1 METILQLPESFQD
14 DLRKLR
20 DETER
25 FQRGEVSAAEYR
37 SFRVPRGVYEQR
49 ESDTYM
55 LRARCPAGAVLPHQ
69 MRALASVSQQYGN
82 GILHVTTRQDV
93 QVHRVLLDNLYPA
106 LVELNAAGLST
117 RGGGGNTVRNI
128 TGCCDAGICPDEVF
142 DVSPHVVALT
152 ESLLPDP
159 LSYQLPRKYKLAFS
173 GCSRDCAGA
182 TVNDLGFIAK
192 TKNGEAG
199 FSVHVAGGMGLE
211 SRTATLFEEFVPAAG
226 IHEVAEAVKR
236 VFDQHGNRKNR
247 NKARLRFLIEQIGLP
262 RFRELYEHELNKLRT
277 SRPEFAVLREFPGGS
292 PAIPQQPASREPG
305 DGAFDLWLQ
314 RNTTPQKQPDRL
326 LIHIPLKLGD
336 IDADRLTRFSHV
348 VEQFGER
355 LVRTTQSQNFVL
367 RWVHESELHQLYSKL
382 AELDLALPLPPVLRN
397 LIACTGA
404 ATCRLGICLSRGL
417 ATAVSQE
424 LSNANLDLDAA
435 RDLRIH
441 ISGCPNACGRHPI
454 ADIGLHGV
462 ARRVN
467 GRLMPHY
474 VVQVGGRVAE
484 GETRFAEGD
493 TAVPAKSLPRLIR
506 ELVESFRASSAYP
519 DFGKYLDESGRML
532 LASLA
537 EKHQCGPDSAAND
550 DFHYDWSASEPFSLA
565 GRGPGECGA
574 GVFDL
579 IEVDLK
585 SAREAVGNGRLLD
598 AIVLTARSLLVTRGL
613 QAEDAAQ
620 TLDFFKQYFV
630 DEKLVDAAV
639 DDLIVRAKAKL
650 SALQSSEHDFAESE
664 VSQFVDAVSQLYASM
679 DASLRFKPVALT
691 LPTVAPVE
699 RTAETPTDRQADFRG
714 VICPLNYVKT
724 KMLLDRMRAGET
736 LSVLLDEPG
745 TRNVPDSV
753 RQDGHSVL
761 AIDQVGT
768 HWKVVIRKA

>member
-1 METILQLPESFQD
+1 METILRLPDSFQD
-14 DLRKLR
+14 DLRKYR
-20 DETER
+20 EETER
-25 FQRGEVSAAEYR
+25 FKRGEISAAEYR
-37 SFRVPRGVYEQR
+37 SFRVPRGIYEQR
-49 ESDTYM
+49 EPDTYM
-55 LRARCPAGAVLPHQ
+55 LRCRCPAGAILPHQ
-69 MRALASVSQQYGN
+69 MRALASVSRKHGN
-82 GILHVTTRQDV
+82 GVLHVTTRQDV
-93 QVHRVLLDNLYPA
+93 QVHRVLLDDIHPA
-106 LVELNAAGLST
+106 LEELHSAGLST

-128 TGCCDAGICPDEVF
+128 TGCCDAGVCPDEVF
-142 DVSPHVVALT
+142 DVSPHVISLT

-159 LSYQLPRKYKLAFS
+159 LSYQLPRKYKIAFS

-192 TKNGEAG
+192 TKNGVSG
-199 FSVHVAGGMGLE
+199 FSVHIAGGMGLE
-211 SRTATLFEEFVPAAG
+211 SRTATLFEEFVPAART
-226 IHEVAEAVKR
+226 HEVAEAVKR

-262 RFRELYEHELNKLRT
+262 RFRELYEHELNKLRA
-277 SRPEFAVLREFPGGS
+277 SRPDFAELREFPGGS
-292 PAIPQQPASREPG
+292 PAIGQQPASRESG
-305 DGAFDLWLQ
+305 GGAFGLWLQ
-314 RNTTPQKQPDRL
+314 RNATPQKQPDRFL
-326 LIHIPLKLGD
+326 VHIPLKLGD
-336 IDADRLTRFSHV
+336 LDADRLSRFSHV

-355 LVRTTQSQNFVL
+355 LVRTTQSQNLVL
-367 RWVHESELHQLYSKL
+367 RWVHESELHRLYPLL
-382 AELDLALPLPPVLRN
+382 AALDLALPLPPVLRN

-417 ATAVSQE
+417 AAVVAQE
-424 LSNANLDLDAA
+424 LSNANLDLDVA

-493 TAVPAKSLPRLIR
+493 TAVPAKNLPKLVR
-506 ELVESFRASSAYP
+506 ELVASFRASSAYP
-519 DFGKYLDESGRML
+519 DFGKYLDESGRKL

-537 EKHQCGPDSAAND
+537 EKHQCGPDQTAND
-550 DFHYDWSASEPFSLA
+550 ELHFDWGASEPFSLA

-585 SAREAVGNGRLLD
+585 SAREAADQGRLVD
-598 AIVLTARSLLVTRGL
+598 AIVLAARSLLVTRGL
-613 QAEDAAQ
+613 QAEEAAQ
-620 TLDFFKQYFV
+620 TLELFQRHFV
-630 DEKLVDAAV
+630 EEQLVDSAAGG
-639 DDLIVRAKAKL
+639 LILRAKTIL
-650 SALQSSEHDFAESE
+650 SGEQTDRAFQPTE
-664 VSQFVDAVSQLYASM
+664 VSRFVDAINQLYAGM
-679 DASLRFKPVALT
+679 DASLRFKPVAST
-691 LPTVAPVE
+691 LPAVVTDE
-699 RTAETPTDRQADFRG
+699 QPTDKSPERQADFRG
-714 VICPLNYVKT
+714 VVCPLNYVKT
-724 KMLLDRMRAGET
+724 RMLLDQMRSGET

-753 RQDGHSVL
+753 RKDGHHVL
-761 AIDQVGT
+761 TVDQMGA
-768 HWKVVIRKA
+768 HWKVVIRKG